1 MTVVCVGVGYWMNS
15 LLALKLWLD
24 YLPTLPKVDFYSNA
38 IIVICCGLGTQ
49 I

>member
-1 MTVVCVGVGYWMNS
+1 MTVVCVGVGYSMNS
-15 LLALKLWLD
+15 LQALKLWLD
-24 YLPTLPKVDFYSNA
+24 YTTLPKVDFYSNA